1 MPKIC
6 IHCLHMKENKN
17 QNQKNQRNRIHD
29 EGAQQ
34 LEIKR
39 HESIIAAHQ
48 KIIAQLANSS

>member
-1 MPKIC
+1 
-6 IHCLHMKENKN
+6 MKENKN